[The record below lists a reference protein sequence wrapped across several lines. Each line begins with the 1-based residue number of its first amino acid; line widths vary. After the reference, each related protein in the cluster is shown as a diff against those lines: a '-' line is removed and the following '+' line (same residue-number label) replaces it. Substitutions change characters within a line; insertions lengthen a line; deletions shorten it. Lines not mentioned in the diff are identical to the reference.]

1 MGKHESFKDEPAA
14 ASSAEAATVPAPPA
28 GDPEATPKMAL
39 SGTEPSKIEAAKADT
54 PKAETSPSDAPK
66 SDAHKSDAHKSDAL
80 AVATAAIE
88 LVKLEAAKIEATP
101 SDEPKIEL
109 WTVPAPHIAPDLDD
123 LEAAAGDA
131 AGAAAD
137 DASAAPPPPGRMM
150 PQVSRFTLLAASL
163 ALAAGLGGMVGA
175 LATSSLV
182 RPGPAPAPSAGRTGL
197 EEFQALKEQVVQA
210 RVDLA
215 ALKVSIDAGNRGANA
230 QFTRIGERIE
240 RIERSQAEPAAKLNK
255 AVDTLD
261 RLARGD
267 AASRDV
273 TGTIA
278 PPVGAA
284 PIVQGAPG
292 AVPGWT
298 VRDVRRGTALIEGR
312 MGIIEVDQGDVIPGL
327 GRVEAIRKQDGRWV
341 VVTSRGLITSPR

>member
-1 MGKHESFKDEPAA
+1 MGKHESIKAEPAA
-14 ASSAEAATVPAPPA
+14 ASSAEAATLPALPA
-28 GDPEATPKMAL
+28 GDPDATPTMA
-39 SGTEPSKIEAAKADT
+39 SAAVETPKSETPTIEAL
-54 PKAETSPSDAPK
+54 PIDAPK
-66 SDAHKSDAHKSDAL
+66 ADAL

-88 LVKLEAAKIEATP
+88 LVKIEAAKIEAAP
-101 SDEPKIEL
+101 NDEPKIEL
-109 WTVPAPHIAPDLDD
+109 WTIESPHIAPDIDELKP
-123 LEAAAGDA
+123 AAGDA
-131 AGAAAD
+131 PETAGD
-137 DASAAPPPPGRMM
+137 DAGAAPPPLGRFV
-150 PQVSRFTLLAASL
+150 PQVSRFTMLAASL
-163 ALAAGLGGMVGA
+163 ALAAGLGGMLGA

-182 RPGPAPAPSAGRTGL
+182 RPGPAPALAAGRTGL

-261 RLARGD
+261 RLARADG
-267 AASRDV
+267 AARDI
-273 TGTIA
+273 TGTVT
-278 PPVGAA
+278 PPAGAA
-284 PIVQGAPG
+284 PIVPG
-292 AVPGWT
+292 SPGTVAGWI

-341 VVTSRGLITSPR
+341 VVTSRGLIASPR

>member
-1 MGKHESFKDEPAA
+1 MGKHESFTDEPAA
-14 ASSAEAATVPAPPA
+14 ASSAEAATLPALPA

-39 SGTEPSKIEAAKADT
+39 AAIEAPKIGAPTTEA
-54 PKAETSPSDAPK
+54 PKAEASPSDAPK
-66 SDAHKSDAHKSDAL
+66 SDAPKSDAL

-88 LVKLEAAKIEATP
+88 LVKIEAAKIEAAA

-109 WTVPAPHIAPDLDD
+109 WTIEAPHIAPDLDE
-123 LEAAAGDA
+123 LKLA
-131 AGAAAD
+131 AGAAAGTAGD
-137 DASAAPPPPGRMM
+137 DAGPVPPPPGRMM

-163 ALAAGLGGMVGA
+163 ALAAGLGGMLGA

-182 RPGPAPAPSAGRTGL
+182 RPGPAPAMAAGRTGL

-210 RVDLA
+210 RVELA

-240 RIERSQAEPAAKLNK
+240 RVERTQAEPAAKLNK

-267 AASRDV
+267 AASRDI
-273 TGTIA
+273 TGTVA
-278 PPVGAA
+278 PPAGAA
-284 PIVQGAPG
+284 PIVPGAPG
-292 AVPGWT
+292 TVSGWI

-312 MGIIEVDQGDVIPGL
+312 MGIIEVDQGDVVPGL

-341 VVTSRGLITSPR
+341 VVTSRGLIASPR